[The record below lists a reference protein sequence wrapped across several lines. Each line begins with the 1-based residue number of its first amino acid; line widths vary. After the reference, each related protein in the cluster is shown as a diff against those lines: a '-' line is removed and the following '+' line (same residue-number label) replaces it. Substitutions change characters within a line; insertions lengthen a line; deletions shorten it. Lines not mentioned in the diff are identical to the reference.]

1 MSNKLDSS
9 RPRPGAIA
17 ARLGAA
23 IKIAAEGVAMSLSVA
38 ILGIILALFGLH
50 LLGAIV
56 IIAAV
61 AIAMFFRDPERFP
74 ARTQGVV
81 ISGADGKVTDIS
93 EAEIPGAP
101 GVKFRRIAV
110 FMSPLNVHVNRAPVG
125 GEVLRVE
132 HTAGEFRAAFR
143 DDASERNE
151 RNLMVFADAAGRRYG
166 MMQVAGYL
174 ARRIICS
181 LRIHDRIE
189 PGQRIGLI
197 MFGSRVDHFFAPEF
211 KVVVAIGDR
220 VRAGESILAELEPEK
235 IVPVKTVQ

>member
-1 MSNKLDSS
+1 MSNNFDSS
-9 RPRPGAIA
+9 RPHPGAIA

-23 IKIAAEGVAMSLSVA
+23 IGIAGEGVAMSLCVA
-38 ILGIILALFGLH
+38 ILAIILALFGLH

-56 IIAAV
+56 ILAAV
-61 AIAMFFRDPERFP
+61 AVAMFFRDPERFP
-74 ARTQGVV
+74 ARTDDVI

-101 GVKFRRIAV
+101 GVKFRRVAV

-132 HTAGEFRAAFR
+132 HTSGEFRAAFR
-143 DDASERNE
+143 DDASEHNE
-151 RNLMVFADAAGRRYG
+151 RNLIVFADAAGRRYG

-174 ARRIICS
+174 ARRIICR
-181 LRIHDRIE
+181 LRIHDRIQ

-197 MFGSRVDHFFAPEF
+197 MFGSRVDHFFTPEF
-211 KVVVAIGDR
+211 KVCVSVGDK
-220 VRAGESILAELEPEK
+220 VRAGESILAELPPEK
-235 IVPVKTVQ
+235 KAQ

>member
-1 MSNKLDSS
+1 MSSNFDSS
-9 RPRPGAIA
+9 RPHPGAIA

-23 IKIAAEGVAMSLSVA
+23 IGIAAEGVAMALAVA
-38 ILGIILALFGLH
+38 IAGIILALFGLH
-50 LLGAIV
+50 LLGVIV
-56 IIAAV
+56 ILAAA
-61 AIAMFFRDPERFP
+61 AIATFFRDPERFP
-74 ARTQGVV
+74 ARTVGVV

-93 EAEIPGAP
+93 EAAIPGAP
-101 GVKFRRIAV
+101 GIRFRRVAV

-132 HTAGEFRAAFR
+132 HTPGEFRAAFR

-151 RNLMVFADAAGRRYG
+151 RNLILFADAAGRRYG

-174 ARRIICS
+174 ARRIVCR

-197 MFGSRVDHFFAPEF
+197 MFGSRVDHYFAPEF
-211 KVVVAIGDR
+211 RVTVAIGDR
-220 VRAGESILAELEPEK
+220 VRAGESILAELVPEN
-235 IVPVKTVQ
+235 PAQ